1 MYATQYLE
9 RIWPLGSSLCYATAV
24 FRYINAFGD
33 WVSVGIIAVSRCVCL
48 LKPGFCGRYL
58 TKENSCIICLLIW
71 AYAAMIMIPLF
82 TGVRHLKS
90 IPNYVCCKSRNIALE
105 YFKAF
110 YNY

>member
-9 RIWPLGSSLCYATAV
+9 RIWPLGDSLCYANAV

-58 TKENSCIICLLIW
+58 TKENSCIICLMVW
-71 AYAAMIMIPLF
+71 AYAAMLLIPLF
-82 TGVRHLKS
+82 TGVSNLKTNHVSSRSRKIRS
-90 IPNYVCCKSRNIALE
+90 ILFE
-105 YFKAF
+105 H
-110 YNY
+110 